1 MENWEQAEDIENL
14 LENIRINAINLSN
27 YHRYRFFHFKS
38 FGKYFRIPI
47 IVLSSIT
54 SASSVGLQ
62 PFMSQGTISG
72 MTCLLG
78 FVIAVISST
87 EMYLKI
93 TDQQEKELALSKDYY
108 SLGIDIFKLLA
119 TDRKNRSEDARAYL
133 DKRYA
138 EYKALTESSS
148 LLKNDLRVDC
158 LAQVPEE
165 YNNSINPEKKSRSL
179 FINNSPH
186 NMPELNPVVPF
197 KQLHD
202 NVKPKPLDMRN
213 ISFSVDDKPINAD
226 QLSVSINTPTGSP
239 RNHSKER
246 KQYKEIKEELSIELA
261 KVELAPAPAYANRK
275 AILQKKVQ
283 IQEVMS
289 PVRIPDETKEEPI
302 NDPIEEV

>member
-1 MENWEQAEDIENL
+1 MDNWEHAEDIETL

-27 YHRYRFFHFKS
+27 YHRYRFFHFKAYS
-38 FGKYFRIPI
+38 KYFRIPI

-62 PFMSQGTISG
+62 PFMSQGSISG

-78 FVIAVISST
+78 FVIAVISSA

-108 SLGIDIFKLLA
+108 SLGIDIFKILN
-119 TDRKNRSEDARAYL
+119 TDSKNRSEDPRTYL

-165 YNNSINPEKKSRSL
+165 FDNSVKPEKKRL
-179 FINNSPH
+179 FLNNAPH
-186 NMPELNPVVPF
+186 NLPDLKPISF
-197 KQLHD
+197 KQLH
-202 NVKPKPLDMRN
+202 NPVEMRN
-213 ISFSVDDKPINAD
+213 ISFSVDDKPIPAEHLTVN
-226 QLSVSINTPTGSP
+226 LNTPTGSP
-239 RNHSKER
+239 RGASRER
-246 KQYKEIKEELSIELA
+246 YNEIKKGLSVDLANIPKEEF
-261 KVELAPAPAYANRK
+261 APTPAYSTRK
-275 AILQKKVQ
+275 SLLQKKVQ
-283 IQEVMS
+283 IQEMS
-289 PVRIPDETKEEPI
+289 PVRDPTPLNEEPV
-302 NDPIEEV
+302 EED

>member
-1 MENWEQAEDIENL
+1 MDNWEHAEDIETL

-62 PFMSQGTISG
+62 PFMTQGSISG

-78 FVIAVISST
+78 FIIAVISST

-108 SLGIDIFKLLA
+108 SLGIDIFKILN
-119 TDRKNRSEDARAYL
+119 TDPKNRSEDPRTYL

-165 YNNSINPEKKSRSL
+165 FDNSIRTEKKRL
-179 FINNSPH
+179 FLNNAPH
-186 NMPELNPVVPF
+186 NLPDLKPISF
-197 KQLHD
+197 KQLH
-202 NVKPKPLDMRN
+202 NPVEMRN
-213 ISFSVDDKPINAD
+213 ISFSVDDKPINAEH
-226 QLSVSINTPTGSP
+226 LTVNLNTPTGSP
-239 RNHSKER
+239 RGASRER
-246 KQYKEIKEELSIELA
+246 YKEIKKGLS
-261 KVELAPAPAYANRK
+261 VELANIPKEEFAPTPAYSTRK
-275 AILQKKVQ
+275 SLLQKKVQ
-283 IQEVMS
+283 IQEMS
-289 PVRIPDETKEEPI
+289 PVRDPEPLNEEPV
-302 NDPIEEV
+302 EEV

>member
-1 MENWEQAEDIENL
+1 MEQINSWSSCTDIECL
-14 LENIRINAINLSN
+14 LENIRINSINLSN
-27 YHRYRFFHFKS
+27 YHRNRYYHWKG

-93 TDQQEKELALSKDYY
+93 TDQQEKELSLSKDYY
-108 SLGIDIFKLLA
+108 SLGIDIFKILN
-119 TDRKNRSEDARAYL
+119 TDTKNRSEDPRAYL

-148 LLKNDLRVDC
+148 LLKHDLRVDC
-158 LAQVPEE
+158 LAQVPDE
-165 YNNSINPEKKSRSL
+165 YNNSIKPEKKSRSL
-179 FINNSPH
+179 FISNSPY
-186 NMPELNPVVPF
+186 NMPDLKPVVPF
-197 KQLHD
+197 QQLHD
-202 NVKPKPLDMRN
+202 KAKPEPIDMHN

-226 QLSVSINTPTGSP
+226 HLSVTINTPQGSP
-239 RNHSKER
+239 KSRYE
-246 KQYKEIKEELSIELA
+246 EIKQDLSIELA
-261 KVELAPAPAYANRK
+261 KIP
-275 AILQKKVQ
+275 
-283 IQEVMS
+283 
-289 PVRIPDETKEEPI
+289 PVRTNSKTVRILEPI
-302 NDPIEEV
+302 RSAQDPAEEEKIDPLEQVCNVP

>member
-1 MENWEQAEDIENL
+1 MDNWEHAEDIETL

-27 YHRYRFFHFKS
+27 YHRYRFFHFKAYS
-38 FGKYFRIPI
+38 KYFRIPI

-62 PFMSQGTISG
+62 PFMSQGSISG

-78 FVIAVISST
+78 FVIAVISSA

-119 TDRKNRSEDARAYL
+119 TDKANRSDDPRAYL
-133 DKRYA
+133 DKRYG

-165 YNNSINPEKKSRSL
+165 FDNSIKPEKRL
-179 FINNSPH
+179 FLSSAPH
-186 NMPELNPVVPF
+186 IMPDLKPISFKPLHNPV
-197 KQLHD
+197 
-202 NVKPKPLDMRN
+202 RN
-213 ISFSVDDKPINAD
+213 ISFSVDDKPIPAEHLTVN
-226 QLSVSINTPTGSP
+226 LNTPTGSP
-239 RNHSKER
+239 RGASRER
-246 KQYKEIKEELSIELA
+246 YNEIKKGLSIELA
-261 KVELAPAPAYANRK
+261 NIPKEEYTPAYSTRK
-275 AILQKKVQ
+275 SLIQKKVQ
-283 IQEVMS
+283 IQEIS
-289 PVRIPDETKEEPI
+289 PIRDPDETKDEPLN
-302 NDPIEEV
+302 NDPVEEV

>member
-1 MENWEQAEDIENL
+1 MEQINSWSSCTDIECL
-14 LENIRINAINLSN
+14 LENIRINSINLSN
-27 YHRYRFFHFKS
+27 YHRNRYYHWKG

-93 TDQQEKELALSKDYY
+93 TDQQEKELSLSKDYY
-108 SLGIDIFKLLA
+108 SLGIDIFKILN
-119 TDRKNRSEDARAYL
+119 TDTKNRSEDPRAYL

-148 LLKNDLRVDC
+148 LLKHDLRVDC
-158 LAQVPEE
+158 LAQVPDE
-165 YNNSINPEKKSRSL
+165 YNNSIKQKPERSL

-186 NMPELNPVVPF
+186 VFPKL
-197 KQLHD
+197 
-202 NVKPKPLDMRN
+202 KPLIEKCRPEPLELKN
-213 ISFSVDDKPINAD
+213 ISFAVDNKPITTEH
-226 QLSVSINTPTGSP
+226 LEVKLNTPQESP
-239 RNHSKER
+239 KSAKSYE
-246 KQYKEIKEELSIELA
+246 QIKEELKEELQ
-261 KVELAPAPAYANRK
+261 APPPSYASRK
-275 AILQKKVQ
+275 SILQKKF
-283 IQEVMS
+283 
-289 PVRIPDETKEEPI
+289 K
-302 NDPIEEV
+302 

>member
-1 MENWEQAEDIENL
+1 MDNWEHAEDIESL

-38 FGKYFRIPI
+38 FSKYFRIPI
-47 IVLSSIT
+47 IVLSSVT

-108 SLGIDIFKLLA
+108 SFGVDIFKLLA
-119 TDRKNRSEDARAYL
+119 TDKKNRSEYARAYL

-148 LLKNDLRVDC
+148 FLKNDLRVDC
-158 LAQVPEE
+158 LAQVPDE
-165 YNNSINPEKKSRSL
+165 YNNSIKTRKEK
-179 FINNSPH
+179 
-186 NMPELNPVVPF
+186 
-197 KQLHD
+197 
-202 NVKPKPLDMRN
+202 
-213 ISFSVDDKPINAD
+213 
-226 QLSVSINTPTGSP
+226 
-239 RNHSKER
+239 
-246 KQYKEIKEELSIELA
+246 
-261 KVELAPAPAYANRK
+261 
-275 AILQKKVQ
+275 
-283 IQEVMS
+283 
-289 PVRIPDETKEEPI
+289 
-302 NDPIEEV
+302 